1 MNPKP
6 MTDRERK
13 VSAALDWCVVTL
25 DTLNQLPPE
34 RAEQCGAAMVR
45 GWKRRLER
53 EIPEPSEQ
61 V

>member
-13 VSAALDWCVVTL
+13 VSGALDWCVVTL
-25 DTLNQLPPE
+25 DALNQLPPE
-34 RAEQCGAAMVR
+34 QAEQCGAAMVR
-45 GWKRRLER
+45 GWKQRLER
-53 EIPEPSEQ
+53 EIPEPSKQ

>member
-1 MNPKP
+1 MKPGP

-13 VSAALDWCVVTL
+13 VSNALDWCVTIL
-25 DTLNQLPPE
+25 DALKELPPE
-34 RAEQCGAAMVR
+34 QAEQCGAAMVR

-53 EIPEPSEQ
+53 EIPEPKQQ